1 MQMETRQKSMATAA
15 RGILELARRYGKVK
29 SIEEGATPRSGK
41 HNYLITYAREDEAE
55 KASAGLRGKH
65 WGVYVVLTGR

>member
-1 MQMETRQKSMATAA
+1 MQMETRQKNMAMAA
-15 RGILELARRYGKVK
+15 SGILEMARRYGKVK
-29 SIEEGATPRSGK
+29 SIEEGAAPRTGK

-55 KASAGLRGKH
+55 KASEGLKGQH